1 MMIMSKGVI
10 DFYAQGVAD
19 LEENLRGSSSSSAQS
34 LESSAAPVNQ
44 HPDNP
49 LGVFSGQGVV
59 AVAGGANAQ
68 PAGVYEKKSKS
79 FVDMA
84 SSFLKPCWVYPC
96 KVFEKVLIL

>member
-44 HPDNP
+44 HHDNP
-49 LGVFSGQGVV
+49 LGAFSGSGVV
-59 AVAGGANAQ
+59 AVAGDSNAQ
-68 PAGVYEKKSKS
+68 SSGVYEKKSKS
-79 FVDMA
+79 FVDIA
-84 SSFLKPCWVYPC
+84 SSFLSPCWSYPF
-96 KVFEKVLIL
+96 KVFRVLNL